1 MFMTPAA
8 APIMSFSLRS
18 SLMGQEGGSRKR
30 QAVGHA
36 VGGAEWSATIVDALR
51 ASRNNGVRF
60 DIRGSFAGG
69 AVVPGIIVTR
79 AIRGDQGG
87 GCLSITAPSPAY
99 LGDAASRP
107 PPLGNGVVDFAQHA
121 HHHLMQLGIIRIL
134 RSSSICC
141 QTR

>member
-1 MFMTPAA
+1 MPSGA
-8 APIMSFSLRS
+8 RS
-18 SLMGQEGGSRKR
+18 
-30 QAVGHA
+30 
-36 VGGAEWSATIVDALR
+36 WSATIVDALR
-51 ASRNNGVRF
+51 ASRNNRVRF

-87 GCLSITAPSPAY
+87 GCPSITASSPAY

-107 PPLGNGVVDFAQHA
+107 PPSGNGVVDFAQHA

-134 RSSSICC
+134 AELVYLLPDQVSERLKH
-141 QTR
+141 RVALR